1 MVGNCE
7 IKRIS
12 KDAAQLNDSKR
23 IIDSN
28 FYKNIASLKNTWS
41 IILNVFQVANV
52 SPLIKFNARY
62 IFNYNFYFGG

>member
-52 SPLIKFNARY
+52 SPLKMNA
-62 IFNYNFYFGG
+62 ICILK